1 MEFFTES
8 QAKACKITT
17 LEKSITGSDCYWKV
31 TLRDDNDL
39 YYSMGFLLDKDSDKA
54 AIKAKI
60 VSELQGMKKLS
71 VPVSTTS
78 SFIEEGDD
86 LGIGET
92 LA

>member
-8 QAKACKITT
+8 QAKACRIKT
-17 LEKSITGSDCYWKV
+17 LQKSITGSDCFWKV
-31 TLRDDNDL
+31 NLYDDNNL
-39 YYSMGFLLDKDSDKA
+39 HYSIGFLLDKDSDKA

-71 VPVSTTS
+71 APVSTTS
-78 SFIEEGDD
+78 SAIEEGDG
-86 LGIGET
+86 LGVGET